1 MQFLSPIISEFGRS
15 TGLAT
20 PGPFDSAIE
29 IPASLVPTIPLT
41 SPEQIPCNLGDIVSR
56 SFSRVA
62 DTSVTN
68 SAAITTPIVTLTP
81 GLWKLQ
87 ANISFEANFAN
98 ANPIALDGVFAYA
111 YTDALAIENIVWKSA
126 ARISR
131 ITVPIESFVIL
142 LEKNCRLAHKTG
154 ANGVGQTTTLEI
166 FLRGTRLS

>member
-15 TGLAT
+15 TGTGL
-20 PGPFDSAIE
+20 PGPMDSALD
-29 IPASLVPTIPLT
+29 IPNTLLPTIPLT

-68 SAAITTPIVTLTP
+68 AAAITTPIVTLTP

-87 ANISFEANFAN
+87 ANISFECSFAN

-126 ARISR
+126 ARVSR
-131 ITVPIESFVIL
+131 ITIAVESFVL
-142 LEKNCRLAHKTG
+142 LVEKNCRLAHKTG